1 MLVMLRKLIAP
12 AISGILLISAQIEAQ
27 PTTRDSA
34 YYAEKTIWGKKKTV
48 LTFDLSRIVHPAAV
62 ADFHPVFHTPPVR
75 QDTTSTCWCFSG
87 TSLLES
93 ELFRLHGQKLKL
105 SEMFTVYWE
114 YVDKARRFIRE
125 KGNSAFGEGSE
136 QEAVMLRMKRY
147 GAVRSSDYTGLLNGA
162 VKHNH
167 EKLFSELTKYLHFI
181 RENGFW
187 DEDVAIATVR
197 AILDKHLGRPPDV
210 IEVDG
215 LKMTPVE
222 FLERKLRL
230 PLDEYVNFMSC
241 LSDTFY
247 VKREFKVEDNWWHS
261 REYYNVP
268 LDEWYVALKN
278 AILAGYSA
286 AIGGD
291 VSEPGKDRDTGLC
304 VIPTFDIPQSAI
316 DQNARE
322 FRIDNGTTGDD
333 HGIHLIGF
341 AGAGEHDWFLIKDS
355 GSSGHEGPYKGYM
368 FYRDDFVKLKMLTF
382 TVHRDAVKS
391 LLKKCGE
398 K

>member
-1 MLVMLRKLIAP
+1 MTSWIA
-12 AISGILLISAQIEAQ
+12 AQIAIH
-27 PTTRDSA
+27 DSA
-34 YYAEKTIWGKKKTV
+34 YYAEKVVRGKKETV
-48 LTFDLSRIVHPAAV
+48 LTFDLSGIVHPAAV
-62 ADFHPVFHTPPVR
+62 AEFSPVFHNPPVK

-93 ELFRLHGQKLKL
+93 ELYRLHGLKLKL
-105 SEMFTVYWE
+105 SEMYTVYWE

-125 KGNSAFGEGSE
+125 KGNSEFGEGSE

-147 GAVRSSDYTGLLNGA
+147 GAVRSPDYTGLLNGA

-167 EKLFSELTKYLHFI
+167 GKLFAEMSKTLNFI
-181 RENGFW
+181 KENGFW
-187 DEDVAIATVR
+187 DEDVAVASIR

-210 IEVDG
+210 IEADG
-215 LKMTPVE
+215 RKMTPIE

-230 PLDEYVNFMSC
+230 PLDDYVNFMSC

-247 VKREFKVEDNWWHS
+247 LKREFKVSDNWWHS
-261 REYYNVP
+261 PEYYNVP
-268 LDEWYVALKN
+268 LNEWYAALRD
-278 AILAGYSA
+278 AILAGFSV

-291 VSEPGKDRDTGLC
+291 VSEPGKDRDSGLC
-304 VIPTFDIPQSAI
+304 VIPGFDVPQSSI
-316 DQNARE
+316 DQSARE
-322 FRIDNGTTGDD
+322 FRIHNQTTKDD

-341 AGAGEHDWFLIKDS
+341 SRAGGHDWFLVKDS
-355 GSSGHEGPYKGYM
+355 GSSGHAGPYKGYM